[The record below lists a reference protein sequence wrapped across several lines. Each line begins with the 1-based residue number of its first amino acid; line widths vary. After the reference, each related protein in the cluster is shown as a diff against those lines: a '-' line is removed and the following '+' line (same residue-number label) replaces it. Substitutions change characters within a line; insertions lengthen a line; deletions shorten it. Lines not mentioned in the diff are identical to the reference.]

1 MDLFF
6 AAGEDW
12 LQMLADDEDL
22 QRNWRL
28 QLRLVL
34 VHMDW
39 LANQGWPLTEN
50 LDLIYWS
57 RIAFS
62 AP

>member
-12 LQMLADDEDL
+12 LQMSTDDEDL